1 MYPESSRQD
10 YIITNEKK
18 RTLKTLTF
26 IKDIP
31 QISRMGKDT

>member
-26 IKDIP
+26 TKDIT
-31 QISRMGKDT
+31 QISRRGKDT